1 MENQNQLDEDVNLQD
16 GFIDEREE
24 GDVTQEVKALLLD
37 IQKKLSQALEM
48 MSGKKAKLSVLGS
61 AAGAQEGRSIEG
73 VFDGQHMVGQ
83 DGKQYLVPPNYASKS
98 KLVEGDIL
106 KLTITGDGAF
116 IYKQIG
122 PIARNR
128 ATGVLERSEEG
139 EYCVTGPEG
148 KWKVSPASV
157 TYFKASPGDEAV
169 ILIPQ
174 NTPSKWG
181 ALENVIKKAS

>member
-1 MENQNQLDEDVNLQD
+1 MENKNQWDDDTQEDATE
-16 GFIDEREE
+16 ERED
-24 GDVTQEVKALLLD
+24 GDVTQEIKALLLD

-48 MSGKKAKLSVLGS
+48 ISGKKSKVSVLTS
-61 AAGAQEGRSIEG
+61 LGAQEGRSIEG

-106 KLTITGDGAF
+106 KLTITNDGAF

-122 PIARNR
+122 PIARGR
-128 ATGVLERSEEG
+128 ATGVLERTEEG
-139 EYCVTGPEG
+139 EYCVTSPEG
-148 KWKVSPASV
+148 KWKVSPASI

-169 ILIPQ
+169 VLIPQ
-174 NTPSKWG
+174 NTPSKWA